1 MKRITFL
8 FALTLML
15 GLVALNPAAAQSDE
29 EAPVVRG
36 VMFWSSTCPH
46 CHYVLSEVL
55 PPLQEQYGDQLQ
67 ITLVELNTE
76 ENAQLFYLA
85 GASAGLQPE
94 ELGVPMLIVGEYLMM
109 GSAQIP
115 EELPGLIE
123 RYLAEGGV
131 DLPAIPGLDSIAAT
145 APNAT
150 APAAP
155 IHESAAAESLAPAI
169 ENEAVAPPAAAEPEA
184 AGQGISGS
192 VPAFI
197 VLAGMI
203 LALILAAIILGMAR
217 SGGIQTT
224 AAGWVAWSIPVL
236 AVVGLAVAGYLTY
249 VETQTVAAICGPVGD
264 CNTVQ
269 SSSYAKLFGVLPIG
283 ILGLVGYMAMLVAWF
298 RGRSG
303 STTARTLLVGM
314 AAFGVAFSVYLTYL
328 ELFVIE
334 AVCLWCLSSAVI
346 MTLILLAAAV
356 WLAGAWATRTPR
368 VTGRTAQA

>member
-1 MKRITFL
+1 MKRITLL
-8 FALTLML
+8 FAFTLIL
-15 GLVALNPAAAQSDE
+15 GLVAVPVAAAQSDE

-94 ELGVPMLIVGEYLMM
+94 ELGVPLLIVGDYLMM

-115 EELPGLIE
+115 EELPGLID

-131 DLPAIPGLDSIAAT
+131 DLPALPGLASNATT
-145 APNAT
+145 APDAT
-150 APAAP
+150 APAGP
-155 IHESAAAESLAPAI
+155 TPETAAAEAVAPAI
-169 ENEAVAPPAAAEPEA
+169 ENEAVEAPAAAAPDA

-203 LALILAAIILGMAR
+203 LALILAGVMLIMAR
-217 SGGIQTT
+217 SGGIQSP
-224 AAGWVAWSIPVL
+224 AAGWVAWSIPIL
-236 AVVGLAVAGYLTY
+236 AVAGLVVAGYLTY
-249 VETQTVAAICGPVGD
+249 IETQMVEAICGPVGD
-264 CNTVQ
+264 CNAVQ

-283 ILGLVGYMAMLVAWF
+283 ILGLVGYVAMLAAWF
-298 RGRSG
+298 WGRSG
-303 STTARTLLVGM
+303 SITARTLLVGM

-346 MTLILLAAAV
+346 MTLILLAAAA
-356 WLAGAWATRTPR
+356 WLAGAWATRTPG